1 MGMLMLKR
9 CGTSIFALREVRM
22 ALGSA
27 EERAESASLL
37 DFVNDSLIGEELNAM
52 MMFGALPHKRI
63 NEDPVALQ
71 GIVAVP
77 EVAGHPQQ

>member
-37 DFVNDSLIGEELNAM
+37 DYVSDSLIGEELSAVLRLRLCCM
-52 MMFGALPHKRI
+52 KRI
-63 NEDPVALQ
+63 QRPSDPPRPL
-71 GIVAVP
+71 
-77 EVAGHPQQ
+77 